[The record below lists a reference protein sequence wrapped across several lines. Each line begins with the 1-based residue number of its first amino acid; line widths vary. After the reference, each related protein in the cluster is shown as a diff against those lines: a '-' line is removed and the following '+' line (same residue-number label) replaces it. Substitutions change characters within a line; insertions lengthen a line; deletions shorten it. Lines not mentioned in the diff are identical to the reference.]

1 LDIPLPNDLE
11 RDAAAFAAR
20 PAAAAAAAVATLA
33 TALLALVL
41 IVLLAARLET
51 FLVAIYIYI
60 KYKKL

>member
-1 LDIPLPNDLE
+1 MDLE

-41 IVLLAARLET
+41 IVLLATRLATET